1 MNNSIQNIAETRE
14 SFISLAKEVTP
25 LLMSMEKILKDHGV
39 TKMTNITIT
48 PDHFS
53 FEIYDK
59 SGWKLGKYGKEG
71 KIKVMNDYSEPL
83 YEVQTETPEEA

>member
-39 TKMTNITIT
+39 TEMTNITIT
-48 PDHFS
+48 PEHIT
-53 FEIYDK
+53 FEVYDE
-59 SGWKLGKYGKEG
+59 SGWKLGKYGKDG
-71 KIKVMNDYSEPL
+71 QMKVMNDYRELL
-83 YEVQTETPEEA
+83 YPEQEENA

>member
-1 MNNSIQNIAETRE
+1 MKMNEMMESRE
-14 SFISLAKEVTP
+14 RFVSLAKDITP
-25 LLMSMEKILKDHGV
+25 LITEMVKVLKDHGV
-39 TKMTNITIT
+39 SNMSSLTIT

-59 SGWKLGKYGKEG
+59 SGWKLGKYGNEG